1 MTGAAPDRSGA
12 GWAHGSTGAAM
23 IGHPRT
29 CGRTT
34 TVHQAREVFRDDHVH
49 ALLVVDRGV
58 LLAVV
63 ERGDLAGRPA
73 AAPVRWLGTLAGRT
87 VDPTAPATATRDRM
101 RAGGRRRLAVV
112 DGHGR
117 LLGLLCLKR
126 SGAGFCTDEGVRARA
141 AERAARRRPHIGA
154 TRS

>member
-1 MTGAAPDRSGA
+1 MSTPAVRPGG
-12 GWAHGSTGAAM
+12 GWAPGSVGEAM
-23 IGHPRT
+23 IGFPKT

-34 TVHQAREVFRDDHVH
+34 TVHQAREALRDDHVH

-63 ERGDLAGRPA
+63 ERADLVGRAA
-73 AAPVRWLGTLAGRT
+73 AAPVRWLGRLSGRT
-87 VDPTAPATATRDRM
+87 VTPAADAGTVRDAM
-101 RAGGRRRLAVV
+101 AAAGRRRLAVV
-112 DGHGR
+112 DDRGG

-141 AERAARRRPHIGA
+141 AARRPHIGA
-154 TRS
+154 TRT

>member
-1 MTGAAPDRSGA
+1 MTGPATADPGA
-12 GWAHGSTGAAM
+12 GGPPGSTGAAM
-23 IGHPRT
+23 IAGPKT
-29 CGRTT
+29 CSRTT
-34 TVHQAREVFRDDHVH
+34 TVHQARETFRDDHVH

-63 ERGDLAGRPA
+63 ERGDLEGRPA

-87 VDPTAPATATRDRM
+87 VAPTEPVDAARERM
-101 RAGGRRRLAVV
+101 RAAGRRRLAVV

-141 AERAARRRPHIGA
+141 SERAERRRPHIGA
-154 TRS
+154 TRM